1 MIYFVHIIDVMFN
14 FIKNLGLTEVIIIV
28 LLLVIFFGS
37 KRMSEIAKTAGE
49 STKELKKVKK
59 EYQSA
64 VSEVNKEPKEKDS
77 E

>member
-1 MIYFVHIIDVMFN
+1 MFN
-14 FIKNLGLTEVIIIV
+14 FIRNLGLTEVIIIV

-37 KRMSEIAKTAGE
+37 KRMSQIAKTAGE

-64 VSEVNKEPKEKDS
+64 VNEVNKDPKEKDS